1 VDHPERSNR
10 RSILQAA
17 AALGA
22 VWLSGCDRLSDSVR
36 VQRILGSAEGLSRRM
51 AGLIG
56 GRKPLAREYTRAD
69 VAPSF
74 RANGSTDP
82 DSDEY
87 HDHVSSGFRNW
98 RLMIEGLV
106 EQPRGL
112 SLEEL
117 RALPSRTQITRHD
130 CVEGWS
136 CIGQWK
142 GARLSAV
149 LAAAR
154 LKPQARYI
162 VFHCADALE
171 GPDLY
176 YESIDID
183 EAMHEQTIL
192 AYELNDKP
200 LPVANG
206 APIRL
211 RVERQLGYKHAKYVM
226 RIEAVSSFAAMGG
239 GRGGFWEDRGYAWYA
254 GI

>member
-1 VDHPERSNR
+1 VDHPERTNR

-69 VAPSF
+69 VSPSF

-98 RLMIEGLV
+98 RLMVDGLV

-112 SLEEL
+112 SLQEL

-183 EAMHEQTIL
+183 EALHEQTIL
-192 AYELNDKP
+192 AYELNDQP

-211 RVERQLGYKHAKYVM
+211 RVERQLGYKQAKYVM

>member
-10 RSILQAA
+10 RRILQAA

-36 VQRILGSAEGLSRRM
+36 MQRILGSAEGLNRRM
-51 AGLIG
+51 ARLIG
-56 GRKPLAREYTRAD
+56 GREPLAREYTRAD
-69 VAPSF
+69 VSPSF

-87 HDHVSSGFRNW
+87 RDHVSSGFRNW
-98 RLMIEGLV
+98 RLVIDGLV
-106 EQPRGL
+106 EQPRGF

-149 LAAAR
+149 LAAAH

-176 YESIDID
+176 YESIDLD

-192 AYELNDKP
+192 AYELNDQT

-211 RVERQLGYKHAKYVM
+211 RVERQLGYKQAKYVM
-226 RIEAVSSFAAMGG
+226 RLEAVSSFAAMGG